1 MEVVP
6 SLHKEILMSEQDGT
20 QVTPAPARHDRQAW
34 KTYWAGQGQLWR
46 TEPEI
51 AAERQDYLA
60 GRRATLPDVKQGIY
74 PFKDVALS
82 RADVEWLLATHE
94 NGRGPVEWSDES
106 QRTRTG
112 LDLRGADLRRVDLQ
126 NLPLACTLGE
136 VSWQEREDLTQGER
150 TMAAVLLEQADLKG
164 AHLEHA
170 QLSYAHMA
178 RADLREAHLQGAN
191 LSGVDLEGAYLRRTD
206 LRGASLFNA
215 HLDETFLWEARLEGA
230 SLRGTHLEG
239 ALLSNII
246 LCDDKRIGPW
256 LADVRWGDVDLAVVR
271 WSQMHMLGE
280 ENQAR
285 QHRQDGKP
293 KDAAT
298 RLDEYETAVRAN
310 RQLATVLAAQGL
322 AEEAAHFAYHAQNL
336 QRVVCRRR
344 KKLGLYLFAGFL
356 YVLAG
361 YGYRPGRSVV
371 AYLLVIGLFA
381 TAYALLGQ
389 AVHPAFSPLAALV
402 FSITSFHGRGFF
414 PGGIPLD
421 NPITVLAALEA
432 ILGLLI
438 EISFIATFTQRYF
451 AK

>member
-1 MEVVP
+1 
-6 SLHKEILMSEQDGT
+6 MSEQVGT
-20 QVTPAPARHDRQAW
+20 QATPAQAIHDRESL
-34 KTYWAGQGQLWR
+34 KTYWAGQGQPWR

-51 AAERQDYLA
+51 DAERQDYLA
-60 GRRATLPDVKQGIY
+60 GRRAIPPDFKQGIY
-74 PFKDVALS
+74 PFKDIALS

-94 NGRGPVEWSDES
+94 NGPGPVDWSDES
-106 QRTRTG
+106 QRERTG

-126 NLPLACTLGE
+126 NLPLACTLAD

-150 TMAAVLLEQADLKG
+150 TMAALLLEHADLKG

-170 QLSYAHMA
+170 RLSYAHME
-178 RADLREAHLQGAN
+178 RADLREAHLEEAN
-191 LSGVDLEGAYLRRTD
+191 LSGVDLEGAYLRRTY
-206 LRGASLFNA
+206 LQGANLFNA

-230 SLRGTHLEG
+230 YLRGTHLDG

-246 LCDDKRIGPW
+246 LCDEKRIGPW

-271 WSQMHMLGE
+271 WSQMKMLGE
-280 ENQAR
+280 EYQAR
-285 QHRQDGKP
+285 QKKQDGKP

-298 RLDEYETAVRAN
+298 RLNEYETAVRAN
-310 RQLATVLAAQGL
+310 RQLATVLSAQGL
-322 AEEAAHFAYHAQNL
+322 NEEAAHFAYHAQKL

-344 KKLGLYLFAGFL
+344 KKIGLYLFSGFL

-389 AVHPAFSPLAALV
+389 TVHPSFSPLAALI

-432 ILGLLI
+432 IMGLII